1 MIIHKLHSIILLVCS
16 AILGLVLFFP
26 ESAAAHVL
34 ISDETGKV
42 GAILHIAPD
51 DDPVAGQ
58 ISGLGFDVH
67 IPEDISNWA
76 INLSVKRPGGK
87 IDEIPAAAKIRSIHG
102 EYTFTGRGVYEVELS
117 LKPKS
122 GDVPAVVF
130 KYSLRVNRGVTGQS
144 EAVPAPLWAQAGCLI
159 AVWGLM
165 VLAIIAHNHRQM
177 ISKTSR

>member
-1 MIIHKLHSIILLVCS
+1 MLI
-16 AILGLVLFFP
+16 P
-26 ESAAAHVL
+26 QWAAAHGL
-34 ISDETGKV
+34 IADETGKI

-67 IPEDISNWA
+67 TPEDISNWA
-76 INLSVKRPGGK
+76 IKLSVNRPGGK
-87 IDEIPAAAKIRSIHG
+87 TDEVPVTAKVRSIHG
-102 EYTFTGRGVYEVELS
+102 EYTFAGRGVYELDLS

-122 GDVPAVVF
+122 GDVPATVF
-130 KYSLRVNRGVTGQS
+130 KYSLRVTRGVTGQS

-165 VLAIIAHNHRQM
+165 VLVIVAYNRRQK